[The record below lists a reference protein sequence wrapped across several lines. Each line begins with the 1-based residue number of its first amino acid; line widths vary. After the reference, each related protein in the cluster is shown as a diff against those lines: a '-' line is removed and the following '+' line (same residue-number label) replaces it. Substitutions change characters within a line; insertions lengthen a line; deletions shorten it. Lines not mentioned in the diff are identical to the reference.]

1 MLAGM
6 HVITRRA
13 ALRGVALAALG
24 TTARATGLDTT
35 AQRGPVDE
43 RPGTVHTVTG
53 PVPGSRLGIT
63 LSHEHLFSRFGEPPA
78 EPAAYPEPHLMALV
92 QPYLVYLRALGVQTI
107 VDCTA
112 VGFGRA
118 PRLLR
123 ELSRAS
129 GVQIL
134 TNTGVY
140 GAASDR
146 YVPEWAR
153 TASADVLAA
162 RWTREYV
169 EGIGDSG
176 IRPGFIK
183 IGVDSGPL
191 SPIDRTL
198 VVAAARTRRRT
209 GLTIASHTG
218 DNPGAARE
226 QLDLLRAEGVPA
238 SAWIWVHANA
248 CQDDAA
254 LWRAGEQ
261 GAWLGFD
268 GLSATTYDRH
278 LALVREARSRGLL
291 GRVLLS
297 HDGNTFPAPGR
308 LPRPYDLLLT
318 SFRYRLLDDGLTRDD
333 VEQLLVRN
341 PRGAWAGGG
350 HISTG

>member
-1 MLAGM
+1 M
-6 HVITRRA
+6 V
-13 ALRGVALAALG
+13 
-24 TTARATGLDTT
+24 
-35 AQRGPVDE
+35 Q
-43 RPGTVHTVTG
+43 TVTG
-53 PVPGSRLGIT
+53 PVPPAGLGIT

-78 EPAAYPEPHLMALV
+78 EPPVYPEAQLLGMV
-92 QPYLVYLRALGVQTI
+92 SPYLIYLRALGVQTI

-140 GAASDR
+140 GAAGER
-146 YVPEWAR
+146 YVPDWAR
-153 TASADVLAA
+153 TASADALSA
-162 RWTREYV
+162 RWTREHA

-176 IRPGFIK
+176 VRPGFIK
-183 IGVDSGPL
+183 IGVDAGPL
-191 SPIDRTL
+191 SAVNRTL
-198 VVAAARTRRRT
+198 VVAAARTHRQT

-218 DNPGAARE
+218 DNPDAAGE
-226 QLDLLRAEGVPA
+226 QLALLRAEGVAAP
-238 SAWIWVHANA
+238 AWIWVHANA

-278 LALVREARSRGLL
+278 LALVREAKARRLL

-297 HDGNTFPAPGR
+297 HDGNSFPAPGR

-318 SFRYRLLDDGLTRDD
+318 SMRYRLLDEGLTRDE
-333 VEQLLVRN
+333 VELLLVGN
-341 PRGAWAGGG
+341 PREAWGGG
-350 HISTG
+350 GGRGHI